1 MKQCSFLYVNS
12 SVLQIVSS
20 SSPNTQTIAVP
31 QAGGGV
37 SIVHVAIPNQPVH
50 VQSVIQPGPNQQQSV
65 IQAPGGATLQ
75 SVQVCKMFH

>member
-1 MKQCSFLYVNS
+1 M
-12 SVLQIVSS
+12 
-20 SSPNTQTIAVP
+20 P

-50 VQSVIQPGPNQQQSV
+50 VQSVIQPGPNQQSV

-75 SVQVCKMFH
+75 SVQVRKYTYFSLKLNIFACIAT

>member
-1 MKQCSFLYVNS
+1 M
-12 SVLQIVSS
+12 VSS

-50 VQSVIQPGPNQQQSV
+50 VQSVIQPGPNQQSV

-75 SVQVCKMFH
+75 SVQVSMCITINLAIKS

>member
-1 MKQCSFLYVNS
+1 MKNDLIYYYF
-12 SVLQIVSS
+12 VLQ
-20 SSPNTQTIAVP
+20 NTQAIAVP

-50 VQSVIQPGPNQQQSV
+50 VQSVIQPGPNQQSV

-75 SVQVCKMFH
+75 SVQVILFYIKKE